1 MRTSRAEWI
10 WLLLFVLNVATIYW
24 WVTRDIPEREPAAV
38 ASADQQPSAPPPP
51 QHPRTA
57 LYKQQG
63 CWLPEFRMAPAT
75 NAEAPDRSAWRG
87 AGASGDQLAEDPCGN
102 VWALWFNSWSVFSGA
117 SPGKVGRLS
126 LPRDGLIAELARS
139 GVSAFLPLT
148 DGFWIVGRNGE
159 VSRFSDQGWHRE
171 LQLGQRCEPAQLLAF
186 GDELWL
192 NCLTSQA
199 PRLLH
204 RPGGDADWKTPANAP
219 SGPRF
224 LLRSRD
230 GRLLALGLG
239 EIAELESTA
248 HGWKSR
254 PAPLPLPTRELRAD
268 ADAQGVT
275 VAAGSQIIVVGAQGE
290 ARTLDLSDGQISG
303 LLRLDPERL
312 LVSVRGE
319 GLNYFDDQDWHRWR
333 FAHGLPGSDARD
345 LLIDSASRLWLAGRP
360 VITIDAE
367 SAFAAITRL
376 SNPLALEGTVYADA
390 CAAASALLG
399 RALHDGQVAQERL
412 DGQQR
417 VFFSGTQVCPD
428 PWRQDLEPLFFRRQ
442 ADGALLQVP
451 YNAHNRRTRCSKQC
465 LERELAELT
474 RQWTFTLYLPEGPG
488 AKAPMTPRLLPPPT
502 PLPLQSPGPEGL
514 LTTSGDVWIA
524 SADGVFQHDGAGWQR
539 HDIGSVR
546 AVNQLVEDD
555 YGGVWLGLSVPSQSG
570 TSPLQRWSGRQW
582 DPVALTNV
590 SQISLLAAF
599 PGGVLAGGFN
609 RLLQVDTSGHVEQ
622 ALGKLPSRSGGAHIS
637 VDVARMLWLS
647 RVPGEHGL
655 IVLEGGR
662 SGRVSTREGL
672 LIDQVR
678 ATAHDQ
684 QGRVWIWYRDG
695 RVGVYS
701 RFELIKRARWYSP
714 SLIDR

>member
-239 EIAELESTA
+239 EIAELNPRRMGGRA
-248 HGWKSR
+248 VRRPCPCR
-254 PAPLPLPTRELRAD
+254 PA
-268 ADAQGVT
+268 
-275 VAAGSQIIVVGAQGE
+275 S
-290 ARTLDLSDGQISG
+290 
-303 LLRLDPERL
+303 
-312 LVSVRGE
+312 
-319 GLNYFDDQDWHRWR
+319 
-333 FAHGLPGSDARD
+333 FALM
-345 LLIDSASRLWLAGRP
+345 
-360 VITIDAE
+360 
-367 SAFAAITRL
+367 
-376 SNPLALEGTVYADA
+376 
-390 CAAASALLG
+390 
-399 RALHDGQVAQERL
+399 
-412 DGQQR
+412 
-417 VFFSGTQVCPD
+417 
-428 PWRQDLEPLFFRRQ
+428 
-442 ADGALLQVP
+442 
-451 YNAHNRRTRCSKQC
+451 
-465 LERELAELT
+465 
-474 RQWTFTLYLPEGPG
+474 
-488 AKAPMTPRLLPPPT
+488 PMHK
-502 PLPLQSPGPEGL
+502 
-514 LTTSGDVWIA
+514 V
-524 SADGVFQHDGAGWQR
+524 
-539 HDIGSVR
+539 
-546 AVNQLVEDD
+546 
-555 YGGVWLGLSVPSQSG
+555 
-570 TSPLQRWSGRQW
+570 
-582 DPVALTNV
+582 
-590 SQISLLAAF
+590 
-599 PGGVLAGGFN
+599 
-609 RLLQVDTSGHVEQ
+609 
-622 ALGKLPSRSGGAHIS
+622 
-637 VDVARMLWLS
+637 
-647 RVPGEHGL
+647 
-655 IVLEGGR
+655 
-662 SGRVSTREGL
+662 
-672 LIDQVR
+672 
-678 ATAHDQ
+678 
-684 QGRVWIWYRDG
+684 
-695 RVGVYS
+695 
-701 RFELIKRARWYSP
+701 
-714 SLIDR
+714 